1 MLRRELSRSLHREY
15 STNQDHLGLSLFRK
29 GGPLATHYYLVWAY
43 RAKCALVH
51 LLHLQVGSSGG
62 LGGLGIALQQL
73 FHHCDSLSQASV
85 KFKVTDKGLSNG
97 GRSLLLGNCNLQR
110 PSSAHFCFPCKN
122 AHFYQKGKLEPN
134 TGLQV
139 SCYHL

>member
-97 GRSLLLGNCNLQR
+97 GRALLQSSGTAICNGLLLHT
-110 PSSAHFCFPCKN
+110 SASLAKTLTFTK
-122 AHFYQKGKLEPN
+122 KE
-134 TGLQV
+134 
-139 SCYHL
+139 S